1 MIAYLTRR
9 DFLRASAIASA
20 ALLSGKF
27 SFGQDAA
34 PKPRW
39 YKGNLHMHNQWS
51 DGLPLPEQA
60 VAWYKDRGWDFI
72 CPSDHNCFQG
82 TDLHFTSFGSKPK
95 MTDEMIAA
103 FEGETSLWKPI
114 KNPNVEN
121 KLEREIVDKAIEEL
135 GAAGVKIKEAGG
147 MTFV

>member
-1 MIAYLTRR
+1 
-9 DFLRASAIASA
+9 
-20 ALLSGKF
+20 
-27 SFGQDAA
+27 
-34 PKPRW
+34 
-39 YKGNLHMHNQWS
+39 MHNQWS

-103 FEGETSLWKPI
+103 FDGETSLWKPI

-147 MTFV
+147 